1 MPGTVQGDVLRGDC
15 NTGGQGSCARGAH
28 ILERELNKLIDK
40 EIGNHQCCVGYK
52 RMVGWSR
59 KHSLSGVTRPLRS
72 IRKGP
77 AR

>member
-15 NTGGQGSCARGAH
+15 STDGQGSCARGAH
-28 ILERELNKLIDK
+28 ILERELNKLIYK

-59 KHSLSGVTRPLRS
+59 KHSLRS
-72 IRKGP
+72 DTAP
-77 AR
+77 EV